1 MIYWHNAVI
10 SNDVIINLCD
20 TFSDQ
25 TLVLLVF
32 VNFVLELVMPIE
44 VILLECL
51 IHLEIQFFL
60 ETFNVLLQRPTATG
74 SPVPSDITSGV
85 QPLKR
90 VSRFMKSVIIFCRP
104 TT

>member
-44 VILLECL
+44 VIFLECL
-51 IHLEIQFFL
+51 IRLEIHIFWR
-60 ETFNVLLQRPTATG
+60 LL
-74 SPVPSDITSGV
+74 
-85 QPLKR
+85 
-90 VSRFMKSVIIFCRP
+90 IFYYK
-104 TT
+104 TNWH

>member
-25 TLVLLVF
+25 TLVVLLVF

-44 VILLECL
+44 VIFLECL
-51 IHLEIQFFL
+51 IGLEIH
-60 ETFNVLLQRPTATG
+60 
-74 SPVPSDITSGV
+74 
-85 QPLKR
+85 
-90 VSRFMKSVIIFCRP
+90 IF
-104 TT
+104 